1 MRIIPRAPQDL
12 LVHFASGAAIHYSI
26 TALENFKLSRHYSE
40 TRTPA
45 HGRHMRTWRMVP
57 FHEKV
62 GRTMG
67 TIAMSPLAPLV
78 PAAGVVAVGVIG
90 GTAVNEITRRSIN
103 STQYTTPYTTGF
115 GSVVG

>member
-1 MRIIPRAPQDL
+1 
-12 LVHFASGAAIHYSI
+12 
-26 TALENFKLSRHYSE
+26 
-40 TRTPA
+40 
-45 HGRHMRTWRMVP
+45 MRTWRMVP

-78 PAAGVVAVGVIG
+78 STTGAAALGVIG

-103 STQYTTPYTTGF
+103 STQYTTPFTSGF
-115 GSVVG
+115 GSVVS